1 MLEFRNLI
9 AGMCCFNV
17 KNDPV
22 LCGFKKLFQSSEEQS
37 FEGYSEIAG
46 NVLKSGKT
54 LAEYFHDMLVFSNS
68 PIATEFAFGDSAKV
82 DPLHLRTDAVRYDL
96 DVLKRLCGETAAQL
110 QIRLNTF
117 YDTLD
122 FGRLPLYDNG
132 TFDYTPEYFLD
143 YIRANGSGVFAKYK
157 AFTFDGELHAVEE
170 HDKIRLSDLKN
181 YEEQRRLV
189 VENTVRFLSNRPA
202 QNVLLYGDRGT
213 GKSSTVK
220 AILNES
226 KYLRMVE
233 ISKTNV
239 SLLPKLFDIL
249 KKIPLHF
256 IVLIDDLSFAEND
269 DRFGILKAALEG
281 SLSARP
287 KNILIYATTN
297 RRKIIRET
305 VAEREISGADAIDEN
320 MSLSDR
326 FGLFVTFTKP
336 DKRVYLEIVKQL
348 ADDAGL
354 EIPEETLFAKAE
366 RFALQRGGRSPR
378 TARQFIDDII
388 SDEENK
394 PFFPVA
400 GGEK

>member
-1 MLEFRNLI
+1 MI

-22 LCGFKKLFQSSEEQS
+22 ICGFKKLFGSSAEES

-46 NVLKSGKT
+46 NVLKSGKS

-68 PIATEFAFGDSAKV
+68 PIMNEFALGDSAKV
-82 DPLHLRTDAVRYDL
+82 DPLHLRKDAVKYDL
-96 DVLKRLCGETAAQL
+96 DVLKGLCEETAAQL

-122 FGRLPLYDNG
+122 FGKLPLYDNG
-132 TFDYTPEYFLD
+132 NFDYTPNYFLD
-143 YIRANGSGVFAKYK
+143 YIRMNGSGMFAKYK
-157 AFTFDGELHAVEE
+157 AFTFDGELHAVED

-181 YEEQRRLV
+181 YEEQRRMV
-189 VENTVRFLSNRPA
+189 VENTVRFLSDRPA

-220 AILNES
+220 ALLNES

-233 ISKTNV
+233 LSK
-239 SLLPKLFDIL
+239 SDIALLPKLFDIL

-256 IVLIDDLSFAEND
+256 IVMIDDLSFAEND

-305 VAEREISGADAIDEN
+305 AAEREISGADAIDES

-326 FGLFVTFTKP
+326 FGLFVTFTRP
-336 DKRVYLEIVKQL
+336 DKRGYLDIVKQL
-348 ADDAGL
+348 AMDEGL
-354 EIPEETLFAKAE
+354 EISDEKLFAKAE
-366 RFALQRGGRSPR
+366 QFALKRGGRSPR
-378 TARQFIDDII
+378 TARQFIDDIRCA
-388 SDEENK
+388 DEDR
-394 PFFPVA
+394 
-400 GGEK
+400 